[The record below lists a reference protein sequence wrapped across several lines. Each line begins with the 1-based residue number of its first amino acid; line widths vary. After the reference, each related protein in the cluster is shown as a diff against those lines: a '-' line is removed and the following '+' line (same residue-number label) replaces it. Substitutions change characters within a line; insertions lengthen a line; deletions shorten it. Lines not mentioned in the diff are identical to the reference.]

1 MAKGLY
7 FLAALCLATVASS
20 QCTNPV
26 SRPEIRSLSPDDRTR
41 FFRALGQIRANG
53 ELERLSRLH
62 VNNADVIHGHPVFLA
77 FHRIFVN
84 DFAAALNKVDPGVP
98 VPYWDWSLDATN
110 PIASELF
117 TNDYFGGNG
126 VGDQNCVQSGPFAN
140 WQMTVDSPHCL
151 ARKFNQGNSIA
162 P

>member
-126 VGDQNCVQSGPFAN
+126 VGDQNCVQ
-140 WQMTVDSPHCL
+140 
-151 ARKFNQGNSIA
+151 
-162 P
+162 